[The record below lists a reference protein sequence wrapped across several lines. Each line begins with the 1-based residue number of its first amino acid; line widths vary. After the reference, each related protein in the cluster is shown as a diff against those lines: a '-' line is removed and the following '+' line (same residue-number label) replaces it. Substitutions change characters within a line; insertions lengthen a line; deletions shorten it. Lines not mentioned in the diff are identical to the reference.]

1 MPSRARRSE
10 KKVPLGEIAPGGQ
23 LHSGSLGTQL
33 TAKGRMGAEKGKR
46 KEAPGGRL
54 HSGSLGTQLTAK
66 GRMDNEKEKRKKPQG
81 VGCIQ
86 DR

>member
-1 MPSRARRSE
+1 M
-10 KKVPLGEIAPGGQ
+10 GESAPRGR
-23 LHSGSLGTQL
+23 LYSGSLGTQP
-33 TAKGRMGAEKGKR
+33 TAKGRMSAEKGKK

-66 GRMDNEKEKRKKPQG
+66 GRMGTEKEKKKVPQG

>member
-10 KKVPLGEIAPGGQ
+10 KKVLLGE
-23 LHSGSLGTQL
+23 S
-33 TAKGRMGAEKGKR
+33 
-46 KEAPGGRL
+46 APGGRL

-66 GRMDNEKEKRKKPQG
+66 GRMSNEKEKKKVPQG
-81 VGCIQ
+81 VGYVQ